1 MGRQPPHA
9 SQGRAQQWRPLGPKQ
24 NSVDISCADFL
35 ITATRTFEAKSTFE
49 FPAGLPAGGEATCLR
64 ASESLAAFRLRARIA
79 AAAALLAA
87 RFSAVRVGDS
97 TAFRTA
103 AAGLAATRRET
114 SMAGVFFAAAAGFP
128 RAGLLPE
135 ARLAALPTAFA
146 FARADAPPVAR
157 TSTGL
162 ALRVAPFFAARIVLL
177 ARGAARAAEA
187 FFLAAGFAATGLFA
201 RRVTTAVFDFVLPEN
216 LLAASFLEASARPAP
231 AARLA
236 LSKVECCDAFAF
248 GVPGCFACFALFAC
262 FVLDDF
268 MVFLTDAITSASFF
282 LSRFGD
288 ETAFD
293 GGKNL
298 SRSETLNFG
307 PGEARSGMLL
317 NDDRPSMTWPD

>member
-1 MGRQPPHA
+1 MA
-9 SQGRAQQWRPLGPKQ
+9 SVGPKADP
-24 NSVDISCADFL
+24 VDISCADFL
-35 ITATRTFEAKSTFE
+35 ITAAPSFEAKSIFE
-49 FPAGLPAGGEATCLR
+49 ESPAGLPAGGEAACLR

-87 RFSAVRVGDS
+87 GFWVVRVGDS
-97 TAFRTA
+97 TALRAA

-114 SMAGVFFAAAAGFP
+114 SMAAVFFAAAAGFP
-128 RAGLLPE
+128 RAGFLPE
-135 ARLAALPTAFA
+135 ARLAGLPETAFE

-157 TSTGL
+157 ASTGL
-162 ALRVAPFFAARIVLL
+162 AIRVAPFFAAPIVLL

-201 RRVTTAVFDFVLPEN
+201 RRVTTAVFDFVLREN
-216 LLAASFLEASARPAP
+216 LLAASFLEASARPA

-236 LSKVECCDAFAF
+236 LSKGECCDTFAL

-282 LSRFGD
+282 LPRFGD
-288 ETAFD
+288 ETALD

>member
-1 MGRQPPHA
+1 M
-9 SQGRAQQWRPLGPKQ
+9 
-24 NSVDISCADFL
+24 
-35 ITATRTFEAKSTFE
+35 
-49 FPAGLPAGGEATCLR
+49 
-64 ASESLAAFRLRARIA
+64 
-79 AAAALLAA
+79 
-87 RFSAVRVGDS
+87 
-97 TAFRTA
+97 
-103 AAGLAATRRET
+103 
-114 SMAGVFFAAAAGFP
+114 
-128 RAGLLPE
+128 
-135 ARLAALPTAFA
+135 
-146 FARADAPPVAR
+146 
-157 TSTGL
+157 
-162 ALRVAPFFAARIVLL
+162 ALRVAPFFAAPIVLL

-216 LLAASFLEASARPAP
+216 LLAASFLEASARPA

-236 LSKVECCDAFAF
+236 LSKVECCDAFAL
-248 GVPGCFACFALFAC
+248 GVSGCFAC

-288 ETAFD
+288 ETALD